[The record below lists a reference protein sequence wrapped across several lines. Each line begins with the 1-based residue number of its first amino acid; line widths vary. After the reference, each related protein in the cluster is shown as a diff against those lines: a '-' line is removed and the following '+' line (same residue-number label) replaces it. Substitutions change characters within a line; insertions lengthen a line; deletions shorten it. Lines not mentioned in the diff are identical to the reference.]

1 MCVRGLLIKLKKINE
16 ICKWYI
22 ICTNVYS
29 SSNLFPEH
37 ILKLNHEERM
47 VSTVAEIIQ
56 KLLIAQK
63 ENRDVNL
70 NKLKSQISSKYGL
83 KSSPRLVDIISA
95 VPNEA
100 KKLLYPKLKAK
111 PIRTASGVSWNS
123 TIQSI
128 YIYIYIF
135 NICTQY
141 SHYSYVFR

>member
-1 MCVRGLLIKLKKINE
+1 
-16 ICKWYI
+16 
-22 ICTNVYS
+22 
-29 SSNLFPEH
+29 
-37 ILKLNHEERM
+37 M

-111 PIRTASGVSWNS
+111 PVRTASGVSIKRNYLS
-123 TIQSI
+123 KI
-128 YIYIYIF
+128 YLCTHLYFLQIF
-135 NICTQY
+135 RLQL
-141 SHYSYVFR
+141 